1 MARKNRT
8 AGARRALILLTAI
21 IAIMIGAIGLSTA
34 KFGGSWTPKLALDL
48 SGGTQMILSPEST
61 DGGDISSDQL
71 DQAVEIIRQRV
82 DGAGVSEAEVT
93 TQSGRNVVV
102 SMPGVPDQQ
111 TRDLIQASAQMSF
124 RAVLASGDGKP
135 VPEGQRTDYAKLK
148 EPTEKP
154 KNGSDQNWITPALQK
169 EYELKDCS
177 AKSSQQGQRQLPAD
191 RAVVACSADGT
202 QKYIL
207 GPVELKGQDIKDASF
222 SQVTAGNGM
231 TTTGQWGVDITFDD
245 AAKST
250 FKDVTTRLYQI
261 YGQDPNNP
269 RASFAIML
277 DDEVLSAPRAEAVIA
292 DGQAQITGNFT
303 EETAKN
309 LAEQLKYGAL
319 PISFHIESEQQI
331 SATLGT
337 DQLEMGI
344 IAGLIGLALVC
355 VYSLFQYRLLGFVT
369 IASLVVAGVI
379 SFAAIILL
387 GWGINYRLSLAGV
400 AGLIVSIGQT
410 ADSFIVYFE
419 RIRDGLR
426 DGRSV
431 PSAVDHG
438 WLRARRTVLA
448 SKGVNLLAA
457 VVLYFV
463 AVGNVRGFAFALG
476 LTAIADLMVIFW
488 FTHPVMVLLSRTRY
502 FGQGRKHSGLDA
514 EALGAVP
521 LYRGAGRLRDPQDA
535 PRRRRRRKGAASEEP
550 AAPMTIAERRRAA
563 ARTAEDAQPEDVDG
577 EQDPTPP
584 GPRTE
589 QTPGAGTDAE
599 DTEGARRG

>member
-21 IAIMIGAIGLSTA
+21 IAIMIGAIGLSAA

-535 PRRRRRRKGAASEEP
+535 PRRRRRRKGVASEEP
-550 AAPMTIAERRRAA
+550 AAPMTIAERRRAE
-563 ARTAEDAQPEDVDG
+563 ARAAEDAPAQD
-577 EQDPTPP
+577 EQDAA
-584 GPRTE
+584 GESPRTE
-589 QTPGAGTDAE
+589 QTPGAGNDAE
-599 DTEGARRG
+599 NTEGARRG

>member
-1 MARKNRT
+1 M
-8 AGARRALILLTAI
+8 
-21 IAIMIGAIGLSTA
+21 
-34 KFGGSWTPKLALDL
+34 
-48 SGGTQMILSPEST
+48 
-61 DGGDISSDQL
+61 
-71 DQAVEIIRQRV
+71 
-82 DGAGVSEAEVT
+82 
-93 TQSGRNVVV
+93 
-102 SMPGVPDQQ
+102 
-111 TRDLIQASAQMSF
+111 
-124 RAVLASGDGKP
+124 
-135 VPEGQRTDYAKLK
+135 
-148 EPTEKP
+148 
-154 KNGSDQNWITPALQK
+154 
-169 EYELKDCS
+169 
-177 AKSSQQGQRQLPAD
+177 
-191 RAVVACSADGT
+191 
-202 QKYIL
+202 
-207 GPVELKGQDIKDASF
+207 ELKGQDIKDASF
-222 SQVTAGNGM
+222 SQVTSGNGM

-476 LTAIADLMVIFW
+476 LTAVADLMVIFW

-535 PRRRRRRKGAASEEP
+535 PRRRRRRKGVASEEP
-550 AAPMTIAERRRAA
+550 AAPMTIAERRRAEA
-563 ARTAEDAQPEDVDG
+563 CAAEDAPAQDAQD
-577 EQDPTPP
+577 EQDAA
-584 GPRTE
+584 GESPRTE